1 MGGGK
6 EPGGSTVAILEEARL
21 TSAQF
26 PSPRGRYTGKL
37 GGKAGQDM
45 GQVMCPGRGEGTM
58 MDGERPLPRALRR
71 LLGRSNGLINIKPLA
86 PGMW

>member
-1 MGGGK
+1 M
-6 EPGGSTVAILEEARL
+6 AIPEEARL
-21 TSAQF
+21 TSTQF
-26 PSPRGRYTGKL
+26 PSPRGRDTGAL

-45 GQVMCPGRGEGTM
+45 GQVVCPGRREGTM

-71 LLGRSNGLINIKPLA
+71 LLGRSKGLINIKPLA